1 MLEAC
6 GPASAAARPRIY
18 GFRASPSLVP
28 RRRAR
33 ATLPKLTS

>member
-6 GPASAAARPRIY
+6 GPASAAGRPRIY